1 MQQRP
6 SWDQIW
12 SNFST
17 LISERSYD
25 PRTKVGAVVVTE
37 DNTQVLSVGYNG
49 NHRGGANHVDSAEP
63 GLSGFIH
70 AEVNALVKMDYN
82 NPKKKVMYV
91 THSPCVACAKLII
104 NANIHEVKYLEEYR
118 DSSGVE
124 LLKSF
129 GVWATKLEPLNFIKK
144 EEEDA

>member
-1 MQQRP
+1 MERP

-49 NHRGGANHVDSAEP
+49 NHRGGANHVDSTEP
-63 GLSGFIH
+63 GLSGLIH
-70 AEVNALVKMDYN
+70 AEINALVKMDYN

>member
-1 MQQRP
+1 MERP

-49 NHRGGANHVDSAEP
+49 NHRGGENHVDSAEP

-82 NPKKKVMYV
+82 NPKRKVMYV

-144 EEEDA
+144 EEKDA

>member
-1 MQQRP
+1 MQRP

-12 SNFST
+12 SDFSK

-25 PRTKVGAVVVTE
+25 PRTKVGAVIVTE

-49 NHRGGANHVDSAEP
+49 NHRGGANSVDSAEP

-104 NANIHEVKYLEEYR
+104 NANIYEVKYLEAYR
-118 DSSGVE
+118 DTSGIE
-124 LLKSF
+124 LLKNF
-129 GVWATKLEPLNFIKK
+129 GVWATKLEPLNFIKI
-144 EEEDA
+144 EDK

>member
-1 MQQRP
+1 MQRP

-12 SNFST
+12 SDFSK

-49 NHRGGANHVDSAEP
+49 NHRGGANSVDSAEP
-63 GLSGFIH
+63 GLSGLIH
-70 AEVNALVKMDYN
+70 AEINALVKMDYN
-82 NPKKKVMYV
+82 NPKRKVMYV
-91 THSPCVACAKLII
+91 THSPCLACAKLII

-118 DSSGVE
+118 DTSGIE

-129 GVWATKLEPLNFIKK
+129 GVWATKIEPLNFIKK
-144 EEEDA
+144 EE

>member
-1 MQQRP
+1 MQRP

-12 SNFST
+12 SDFSK

-25 PRTKVGAVVVTE
+25 PRTKVGAVVVTD

-49 NHRGGANHVDSAEP
+49 NHRGGANSVDSAEP

-82 NPKKKVMYV
+82 NPKRKVMYV
-91 THSPCVACAKLII
+91 THSPCLACAKLII

-118 DSSGVE
+118 DTSGIE
-124 LLKSF
+124 MLKSF
-129 GVWATKLEPLNFIKK
+129 GVWATKIEPLNFIKK
-144 EEEDA
+144 EE

>member
-1 MQQRP
+1 MERP

-82 NPKKKVMYV
+82 NPKRKVMYV